1 MSSTTS
7 CARVVSRRAGGG
19 TRRPGRPDLDRPGHD
34 FGKNTYHSLEVTR
47 RLGELVATG
56 WPVLVSVSNK
66 DFVGETLARPLGERL
81 LGTLATTAICAWQG
95 ARVFRAH
102 NIAETRQILDMVAAI
117 KGIHPPARAI
127 RGLA

>member
-1 MSSTTS
+1 
-7 CARVVSRRAGGG
+7 
-19 TRRPGRPDLDRPGHD
+19 
-34 FGKNTYHSLEVTR
+34 
-47 RLGELVATG
+47 
-56 WPVLVSVSNK
+56 VLVSVSNK

-102 NIAETRQILDMVAAI
+102 NIAETRQVLDMAAAI